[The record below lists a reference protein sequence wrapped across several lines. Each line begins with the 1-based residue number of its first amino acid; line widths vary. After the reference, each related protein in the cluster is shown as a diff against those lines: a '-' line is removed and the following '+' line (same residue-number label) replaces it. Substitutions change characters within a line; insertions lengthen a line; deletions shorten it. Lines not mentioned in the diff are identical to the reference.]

1 MWQKVKTLNAVFLG
15 SEHEIKKEPRITK
28 KKNLTRTSW

>member
-15 SEHEIKKEPRITK
+15 SEHEIKKEPRITQK
-28 KKNLTRTSW
+28 K

>member
-15 SEHEIKKEPRITK
+15 SEHEIKKRTPNNK
-28 KKNLTRTSW
+28 KK

>member
-1 MWQKVKTLNAVFLG
+1 MWQKVKTLNAVFLS
-15 SEHEIKKEPRITK
+15 SEHEIKKEPRI